1 MSTPSLGQL
10 IQNRA
15 NNIRLYNRETMSS
28 KPKNN
33 EFQAKAN
40 LNLEIMRFTS
50 SLIQRDDLTKEVRD
64 KLV

>member
-1 MSTPSLGQL
+1 
-10 IQNRA
+10 
-15 NNIRLYNRETMSS
+15 MSS